1 MRIFLMPIEIAS
13 RELKYK
19 VRLAESI
26 KKEGD
31 IIIIGKIWLV
41 QRLARIFRFM
51 NWIGQNCFEK
61 SRIDGKTTAESL
73 RQNGG
78 KLFYIDEE
86 GGVYPDDMAESIF
99 KSRYSRKCF
108 TDDDIILSWGQK
120 QKEILNDMGITN
132 YAVGHPR
139 FVIENTEHP
148 IESNANIL
156 IMTNFSLVFSERSFR
171 ENYFDKSVFE
181 SRLSEATLNISKLFK
196 FVAEQDGKTV
206 INIRVHPSEDD
217 QVYRLMFRH
226 FKNVHIL
233 RREDL
238 DVSLLRSGRVYH
250 FNCTTALDSFARGI
264 STTNLAD
271 GNVSIIKDIPS
282 SSHSIQSQWLIFPC
296 DYHNIERLIN
306 NNARP
311 YEKNVLN
318 ICFIYAALFLF
329 SILHHLRSLLI
340 FSKYEKGKLG
350 SVATK
355 SFLWKILGFT
365 VIRCKSSFHK

>member
-1 MRIFLMPIEIAS
+1 MPIETAS
-13 RELKYK
+13 RELNYK

-73 RQNGG
+73 RKNSG

-86 GGVYPDDMAESIF
+86 GGVYPDDMAESIL
-99 KSRYSRKCF
+99 KSRYLRKRF
-108 TDDDIILSWGQK
+108 TGDDIIFSWGQR
-120 QKEILNDMGITN
+120 QKEILNDMGIKN

-139 FVIENTEHP
+139 FFIEKTERLIDSNT
-148 IESNANIL
+148 NIL

-181 SRLSEATLNISKLFK
+181 NRLSETTLNISKLFK
-196 FVAEQDGKTV
+196 FVAEQSSQTK
-206 INIRVHPSEDD
+206 IYIRVHPSEDD

-238 DVSLLRSGRVYH
+238 ELSLLRSGRVYH
-250 FNCTTALDSFARGI
+250 FNCTTALDSYARGI

-282 SSHSIQSQWLIFPC
+282 SSNSMQSQWLIFPC
-296 DYHNIERLIN
+296 DYHNIKRLIN
-306 NNARP
+306 NNAKI
-311 YEKNVLN
+311 YEKNILN
-318 ICFIYAALFLF
+318 IYLIYVALFLF
-329 SILHHLRSLLI
+329 SILHHLRSPSI
-340 FSKYEKGKLG
+340 FNKYEKGKLG
-350 SVATK
+350 SVGTK

-365 VIRCKSSFHK
+365 IIR